1 MDDTDEEDSDSDDE
15 ADGMVLDEIEGDFPG
30 HEDDIEPNDD
40 DQASLNLRDSDE
52 ETEVDTVMMVSFE
65 FHIYECIHLH
75 MPGCM
80 FWLVVTNV
88 FNFILCLFCVCV
100 CARARGCVCV
110 WVWVVGLC
118 LSSKD

>member
-52 ETEVDTVMMVSFE
+52 ETEVGTVMMVSFE

-100 CARARGCVCV
+100 RARAWVRLCVG
-110 WVWVVGLC
+110 VGGWAV
-118 LSSKD
+118 S